1 MIDDLTRRGFGLAA
15 AALGA
20 GLAGRAAAAA
30 DAGLA
35 ARLQFVDPEL
45 RGPLE
50 ADGGPRIPMLREQ
63 DIPAFRSQGG
73 QAFPS
78 PLPSPPVREVV
89 VPSRRGAPPVKI
101 YLVDGGGG
109 GAADRGAILHVHGG
123 GYILG
128 SPQSDLPNLQRIAAA
143 LGCLIASVDYRL
155 APETRFPGSLEDNY
169 AALLWLR
176 DQSHGLRVDP
186 RRIVVM
192 GESAGGGHAAAL
204 ALAARDRGEI
214 RLAGQVLVF
223 PMLDDRTGS
232 GQRPPPQ
239 EGAFIW
245 TPELNRLGWTALLG
259 VPAGSAAVPRG
270 AVPAR
275 AESLAGLPPTFIGVG
290 ALDLFV
296 REDIEYARR
305 LVDAGVPTDL
315 MVVPGAYHAFEFLV
329 PTASVSRRFSQA
341 IDDALSRMLRPT
353 AG

>member
-1 MIDDLTRRGFGLAA
+1 
-15 AALGA
+15 
-20 GLAGRAAAAA
+20 
-30 DAGLA
+30 
-35 ARLQFVDPEL
+35 
-45 RGPLE
+45 
-50 ADGGPRIPMLREQ
+50 MLREQ
-63 DIPAFRSQGG
+63 DIPGFRNQAG
-73 QAFPS
+73 QAFPP
-78 PLPSPPVREVV
+78 PLPSPPVRREVV
-89 VPSRRGAPPVKI
+89 PGRANAPPVKV
-101 YLVDGGGG
+101 YLVDGGA
-109 GAADRGAILHVHGG
+109 GAADRPAILHIHGG

-128 SPQSDLPNLQRIAAA
+128 SPQSDLPNLQRIAGA

-169 AALLWLR
+169 AALLWVR
-176 DQSHGLRVDP
+176 DQSRRLRVDP
-186 RRIVVM
+186 KRIVVM

-204 ALAARDRGEI
+204 ALAARDRAEV

-232 GQRPPPQ
+232 GRRPPPQ

-259 VPAGSAAVPRG
+259 VPAGSDAVPKG

-296 REDIEYARR
+296 REDIDYARR
-305 LVDAGVPTDL
+305 LIDAGVPTDL
-315 MVVPGAYHAFEFLV
+315 LVVPGAYHAFEFQV
-329 PTASVSRRFSQA
+329 PTAAVSRRFSLA
-341 IDDALSRMLRPT
+341 IDDALTRMFRST